1 MERIEPTAVQQVAI
15 IGAGV
20 IGAGWTAHFLRQ
32 GLDVVVY
39 DSAPNAE
46 ASLRTKIA
54 EVWPILE
61 NLGLKKGAS
70 PERWC
75 FAGSVAEAVA
85 EAHFVQEN
93 APERLAT
100 KQTVLAEIDASAP
113 SETVIS
119 SSTSG
124 YAMTDLQVK
133 CRHHPE
139 RTVVGHPLNPPYLI
153 PLVEVVGG
161 VKTDP
166 AVVDWTA
173 DFWTAV
179 GKKPL
184 KMTKELP
191 GFIANRLQEAM
202 WREALHM
209 IHNGM
214 ATIKEIDAAITTG
227 PGLRWAIM
235 GPMLT
240 FHLAGGA
247 QGMTH
252 MLDHFNPNEFD
263 DWTFLT
269 APQITDE
276 LNSRIVAGCEAETD
290 SRSIRQLEQERD
302 TSLVALLQA
311 LSRCREEDDV

>member
-1 MERIEPTAVQQVAI
+1 MERIEPTAVQQVAV
-15 IGAGV
+15 IGTGV

-39 DSAPNAE
+39 DPAPDAE
-46 ASLRTKIA
+46 AALRTKIA
-54 EVWPILE
+54 EVWPIME
-61 NLGLKKGAS
+61 QLGLMPEAS
-70 PERWC
+70 PDRWR
-75 FAGSVAEAVA
+75 FANHVADAVA
-85 EAHFVQEN
+85 AAHFVQEN
-93 APERLAT
+93 APERLAV
-100 KQTVLAEIDASAP
+100 KQTVLAEIDASTP
-113 SETVIS
+113 PETVIS

-124 YAMTDLQVK
+124 YAMTDMQIL
-133 CRHHPE
+133 CWHHPE
-139 RTVVGHPLNPPYLI
+139 RTVVSHPFNPPYLI

-161 VKTDP
+161 KQTEP

-173 DFWTAV
+173 DFWTAM

-209 IHNGM
+209 LHSGM
-214 ATIKEIDAAITTG
+214 ATIEEIDAAITTG

-247 QGMTH
+247 QGMAH

-263 DWTFLT
+263 HWTFLS
-269 APQITDE
+269 APQITEE
-276 LNSRIVAGCEAETD
+276 LKSRIVAGCEAEAD
-290 SRSIRQLEQERD
+290 GRSIQQLEQERD
-302 TSLVALLQA
+302 IALVALLKA
-311 LSRCREEDDV
+311 LSHCRETGGA

>member
-1 MERIEPTAVQQVAI
+1 MERIEPTAVEQVAI

-32 GLDVVVY
+32 GLEVVVY
-39 DSAPNAE
+39 DPAPEAE
-46 ASLRTKIA
+46 TYLRAKMI
-54 EVWPILE
+54 EVWPIMTH
-61 NLGLKKGAS
+61 LGLIKTDAR
-70 PERWC
+70 PDRWR
-75 FAGSVAEAVA
+75 FTSRLAEAVDG
-85 EAHFVQEN
+85 AHFVQEN
-93 APERLAT
+93 VPERLAM
-100 KQTVLAEIDASAP
+100 KQIVLGEIDACAAP
-113 SETVIS
+113 EVVIS

-124 YAMTDLQVK
+124 YAVTDLQAK
-133 CRHHPE
+133 CHHHPE
-139 RTVVGHPLNPPYLI
+139 RTLVSHPFNPPYLI

-161 VKTDP
+161 EKTEP
-166 AVVDWTA
+166 SVVDWAA

-191 GFIANRLQEAM
+191 GFIGNRLQEAM

-209 IHNGM
+209 IDNDM
-214 ATIKEIDAAITTG
+214 ATIEEIDAAITTG

-240 FHLAGGA
+240 FHLAGGP
-247 QGMTH
+247 QGMAH

-269 APQITDE
+269 APLITDA
-276 LNSRIVAGCEAETD
+276 LKSRLVAGCEAAAD
-290 SRSIRQLEQERD
+290 GRSIRQLEQERD
-302 TSLVALLQA
+302 ASFNTFAI
-311 LSRCREEDDV
+311 